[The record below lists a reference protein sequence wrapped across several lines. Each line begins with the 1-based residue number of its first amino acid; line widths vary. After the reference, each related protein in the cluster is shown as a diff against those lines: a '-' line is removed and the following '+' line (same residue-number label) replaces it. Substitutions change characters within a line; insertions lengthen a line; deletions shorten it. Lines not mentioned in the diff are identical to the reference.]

1 MEIDFQP
8 PWPRYS
14 YIEELEKQGGFKV
27 PMPLES
33 DECHAFLEAKCKELD
48 IEVTPPHTTPR
59 LLDKLVE
66 HFVERLCLNPSFIC
80 DQPAIC
86 SPLAKYHRSKPGM
99 CERFELFVNYT
110 ELANAYTELN
120 NPIVQRERFMQQAKD
135 KSNGDEEA
143 QCLDEDF
150 CVAMEHGLPPT
161 GGWGLGVDRLTM
173 FLTDSNNIKE
183 VLLFPAMK
191 PVDDNK
197 PEASAL
203 PVCFISHFPSGSSSG
218 SDTPS
223 SLPLHRDE
231 ERTEKHR
238 QHVLHECG
246 SSGTNLLHRSHFSV
260 YRTLP
265 N

>member
-1 MEIDFQP
+1 MTRLVIDFTP

-14 YIEELEKQGGFKV
+14 YIEELEKQGGFKI
-27 PMPLES
+27 PMPLDSE
-33 DECHAFLEAKCKELD
+33 ECHSFLAAKCKELE
-48 IEVTPPHTTPR
+48 IEVTPPQTTPR

-80 DQPAIC
+80 DQPEIC

-110 ELANAYTELN
+110 ELTNAYTELN
-120 NPIVQRERFMQQAKD
+120 NPMVQRERFMQQAKD

-150 CVAMEHGLPPT
+150 CVALEHGLPPT
-161 GGWGLGVDRLTM
+161 GGWGLGVDRLAM

-191 PVDDNK
+191 PIDDNK
-197 PEASAL
+197 PEATA
-203 PVCFISHFPSGSSSG
+203 
-218 SDTPS
+218 
-223 SLPLHRDE
+223 
-231 ERTEKHR
+231 
-238 QHVLHECG
+238 
-246 SSGTNLLHRSHFSV
+246 
-260 YRTLP
+260 
-265 N
+265 